1 MVGAADRAG
10 ALPIVAGLRRVPR
23 DLVQRSTSEAARLLL
38 GVLVVRVADGQVVI
52 GRIVET
58 EAYGGPEDRASHARA
73 GVTSRTAPMFGL
85 PGTAYV
91 YLVYGMHECLN
102 VVAHEDGRAGA
113 VLLRALEPL
122 AGIEVMRRRRGRAE
136 PALRLAAGPGRLC
149 RALGVGREFSGADL
163 LSGEGLWLARPAGG
177 WPVAD
182 EAIASGPRVG
192 VAYAGGEWAARPWRH
207 WLHDHPS
214 VSRR

>member
-1 MVGAADRAG
+1 VAGTAGKAG
-10 ALPIVAGLRRVPR
+10 ALPTVAGRRRVPR
-23 DLVQRSTSEAARLLL
+23 DLLQQSTSEAARLLL
-38 GVLVVRVADGQVVI
+38 GMLVVRVADGQMVI
-52 GRIVET
+52 GRIVEA

-73 GVTSRTAPMFGL
+73 GATRRTAPMFGL

-102 VVAHEDGRAGA
+102 VVAHEDGQAGA
-113 VLLRALEPL
+113 VLLRALEPI
-122 AGIEVMRRRRGRAE
+122 AGIDIMRRWRGRAE

-163 LSGEGLWLARPAGG
+163 LSGEVLWLARPAGG

-192 VAYAGGEWAARPWRH
+192 VAYGGGEWAARPWRF
-207 WLHDHPS
+207 WLRDHPS
-214 VSRR
+214 LSRP

>member
-1 MVGAADRAG
+1 MAGPAGMAG
-10 ALPIVAGLRRVPR
+10 ASPVTAGLQPVPR
-23 DLVQRSTSEAARLLL
+23 DLLQRSTSEAARLLL
-38 GVLVVRVADGQVVI
+38 GVLVVRVDDGQLVI

-73 GVTSRTAPMFGL
+73 GPTRRTAPMFGL

-149 RALGVGREFSGADL
+149 RALGVGREFSGSDL
-163 LSGEGLWLARPAGG
+163 LGGEQLWLARPQGA
-177 WPVAD
+177 WPVD
-182 EAIASGPRVG
+182 DGAIASGPRVG
-192 VAYAGGEWAARPWRH
+192 VAYAGAEWAACPWRF
-207 WLHDHPS
+207 WLRDHPS
-214 VSRR
+214 VSRP